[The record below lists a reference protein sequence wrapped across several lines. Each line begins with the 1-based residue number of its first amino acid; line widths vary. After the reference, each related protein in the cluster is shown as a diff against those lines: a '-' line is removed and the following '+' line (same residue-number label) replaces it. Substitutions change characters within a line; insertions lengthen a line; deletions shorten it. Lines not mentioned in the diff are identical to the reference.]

1 VVKATHSRDEAVD
14 QLRDQALS
22 CRRLARSSRTAI
34 GSTALLTVAGQFEAD
49 AFRIER
55 LDRDE
60 FDSHESAQGRL
71 RAALARQSSLWPR
84 AVATRSANE
93 FSIGDRLDG

>member
-1 VVKATHSRDEAVD
+1 MVMATLSRDEAAD

-22 CRRLARSSRTAI
+22 CRRLARNSRTAI
-34 GSTALLTVAGQFEAD
+34 GSTALLTVASQFEDD

-55 LDRDE
+55 QDRDE

-71 RAALARQSSLWPR
+71 RAALARQSAMWPR
-84 AVATRSANE
+84 VAAARSADE
-93 FSIGDRLDG
+93 SSIGDRLDG